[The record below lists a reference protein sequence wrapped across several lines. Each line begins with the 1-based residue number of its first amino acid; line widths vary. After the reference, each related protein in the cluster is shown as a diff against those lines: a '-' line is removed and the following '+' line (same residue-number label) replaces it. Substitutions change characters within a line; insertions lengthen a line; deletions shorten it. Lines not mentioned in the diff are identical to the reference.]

1 MTKKKDENLSKK
13 QVQIFKKLEDR
24 DEDDL
29 IDKTI
34 EAIKTSAVKDN
45 LSPLEIISD
54 DIKKLA
60 LLEYNISVDEVEQ
73 LIKLMS
79 SLFKTL
85 LLSAGYE
92 ERKIRAIITKFRDA
106 GRRSAPWKPTSS
118 RIPGR
123 PQDGKDGNRINRWE
137 LPGDHKFYATQ
148 VNATLVEVKYFLQ
161 ALSMNGSPA
170 LPDNSIQNSFIW
182 LLEHPV
188 KPGIYLDPIQL
199 INIEFSQL
207 IDSARTIQSGHLI
220 PLDRGGTHIPQ
231 NTFLMLDRSN
241 QIQGNQTLDELLELM
256 TRVVKGYHEKGRI

>member
-123 PQDGKDGNRINRWE
+123 PQDGKDGNKG
-137 LPGDHKFYATQ
+137 PTGDIGPCGPRGK
-148 VNATLVEVKYFLQ
+148 K
-161 ALSMNGSPA
+161 GP
-170 LPDNSIQNSFIW
+170 P
-182 LLEHPV
+182 
-188 KPGIYLDPIQL
+188 
-199 INIEFSQL
+199 
-207 IDSARTIQSGHLI
+207 TI
-220 PLDRGGTHIPQ
+220 
-231 NTFLMLDRSN
+231 
-241 QIQGNQTLDELLELM
+241 
-256 TRVVKGYHEKGRI
+256 